1 MCIRDS
7 PRTREQLYKG
17 TPNMEAFKYALEN
30 SKNPVCYNGDIN
42 TVENYHRIIEK
53 INNDSEMKI
62 GSIMIG
68 RGPVSYT
75 HLADS
80 SIILEMRMWVKTE
93 DYWNAKFYLNENVKY
108 KFDENNISI
117 PFNQLDVNLKN
128 VQ

>member
-1 MCIRDS
+1 MLLLSIDCNVEVGIGYDD
-7 PRTREQLYKG
+7 
-17 TPNMEAFKYALEN
+17 
-30 SKNPVCYNGDIN
+30 DIKKAK
-42 TVENYHRIIEK
+42 K
-53 INNDSEMKI
+53 IMADVMKKSEYGIK
-62 GSIMIG
+62 
-68 RGPVSYT
+68 PEEEVVVVKE
-75 HLADS
+75 LADS